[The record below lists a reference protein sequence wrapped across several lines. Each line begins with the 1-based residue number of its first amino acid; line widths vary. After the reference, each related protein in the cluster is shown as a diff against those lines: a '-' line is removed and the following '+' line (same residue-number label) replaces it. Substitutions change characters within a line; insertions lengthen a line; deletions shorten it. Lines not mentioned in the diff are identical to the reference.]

1 MPRCWWYV
9 CSVSTNSYPPLSHK
23 LRTTVRDL
31 QRAANRDEAR
41 QFIVEGVRACE
52 ALSATTLLPD
62 LIVVRHDADIRAS
75 RVAASMA
82 LQGVEVVT
90 ASTRDMELMCDA
102 VTPQDLL
109 AVVPFPAE
117 RPLGDRVVML
127 DGVRDPGNAG
137 TIVRTAAW
145 FGFSDVVFL
154 DGCVDPFHTK
164 VIRSTVGS
172 LAHVNIIRDATVEA
186 IRTAWNDRGAV
197 IASVVSGGASPDAVH
212 TSGSAVMVLVGGEAD
227 GLSDQAM
234 AMATQRVTIPGNSDV
249 ESLNAA
255 IAAAILCYAF
265 RAANAAG
272 DV

>member
-9 CSVSTNSYPPLSHK
+9 CSVSTNVYPPLSHK

-62 LIVVRHDADIRAS
+62 LVVVRHDADVRAS
-75 RVAASMA
+75 RVAASLA
-82 LQGVEVVT
+82 LQGVAVVT

-117 RPLGDRVVML
+117 RPLGDRVVVL

-145 FGFSDVVFL
+145 FGFTDVVFL
-154 DGCVDPFHTK
+154 DGCVDPYHTK

-172 LAHVNIIRDATVEA
+172 LAHVHILRDATIEA
-186 IRTAWNDRGAV
+186 VRTTWNDRGAV
-197 IASVVSGGASPDAVH
+197 IASVVSGGASPDGVA
-212 TSGSAVMVLVGGEAD
+212 GSDAAVMLLIGGEAD
-227 GLSDQAM
+227 GLSAQAL
-234 AMATQRVTIPGNSDV
+234 AMATHRVTIPGSTDV

-255 IAAAILCYAF
+255 IAAAILCYEF
-265 RAANAAG
+265 RAQAAAG
-272 DV
+272 ES